1 MWSFVFT
8 ENDLGYRQSK
18 KCSTAL
24 KWNKK
29 FEIKFESEADVR
41 RKFKQCLF
49 MVNYI
54 AWET

>member
-1 MWSFVFT
+1 LWSFVFT

-29 FEIKFESEADVR
+29 FEIKFESEADIR
-41 RKFKQCLF
+41 REFKQCLF
-49 MVNYI
+49 IVNYI
-54 AWET
+54 VWET